1 MNQDRYWHMVFCIMF
16 LIPDM
21 NNEIFF
27 IFLKKWFFTPILAI
41 FCLRQ
46 QNHFSGFSRKPLNR
60 FSRNFYT
67 SFLSLMCRG
76 RTSNILKGAP
86 PPKNEKKSL
95 FQFLLN
101 LKLVNICE
109 LMQKTASPYLSPF
122 QNGGRMNL
130 TCTAIL
136 LCKNGHFLGQTRV

>member
-27 IFLKKWFFTPILAI
+27 IFLKKWFFTPIFAI

-67 SFLSLMCRG
+67 SFLSLMCRS
-76 RTSNILKGAP
+76 RTSNILKIYIFTKVINRIRKRQFFYLAAP
-86 PPKNEKKSL
+86 CQRLRGGERKFVKVNFWGSGSIKMSTEH
-95 FQFLLN
+95 FCFL
-101 LKLVNICE
+101 
-109 LMQKTASPYLSPF
+109 Y
-122 QNGGRMNL
+122 
-130 TCTAIL
+130 
-136 LCKNGHFLGQTRV
+136 

>member
-27 IFLKKWFFTPILAI
+27 IFLKKRFFTPILAI

-76 RTSNILKGAP
+76 RTSNISKIYISIKVINRIRKRQFFDLAAP
-86 PPKNEKKSL
+86 WRRLRGGEPIFVRVNVWGSAPTKMSTEH
-95 FQFLLN
+95 FCFL
-101 LKLVNICE
+101 
-109 LMQKTASPYLSPF
+109 
-122 QNGGRMNL
+122 
-130 TCTAIL
+130 
-136 LCKNGHFLGQTRV
+136 H

>member
-1 MNQDRYWHMVFCIMF
+1 MVFCIMF

-27 IFLKKWFFTPILAI
+27 IFLKKRFFTPILAI

-46 QNHFSGFSRKPLNR
+46 QNHFSGFSRKPLDR

-76 RTSNILKGAP
+76 RTSKILKICIFFKIINRIRKRKFLDLAAP
-86 PPKNEKKSL
+86 RQRLRGGEPIFFRVNVFFSSQTFTFFLKK
-95 FQFLLN
+95 QWN
-101 LKLVNICE
+101 
-109 LMQKTASPYLSPF
+109 
-122 QNGGRMNL
+122 
-130 TCTAIL
+130 
-136 LCKNGHFLGQTRV
+136 